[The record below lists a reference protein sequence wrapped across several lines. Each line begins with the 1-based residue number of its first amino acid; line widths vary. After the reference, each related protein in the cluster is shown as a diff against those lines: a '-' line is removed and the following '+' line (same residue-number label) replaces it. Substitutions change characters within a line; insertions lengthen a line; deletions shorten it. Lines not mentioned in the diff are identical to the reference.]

1 MKNDTLNIEFAN
13 QNFFEKIDELF
24 ACNVEKYIDFSQL
37 IVVDDQ
43 SNDKNF
49 VLKILTNFS
58 FSRKSEL
65 CTRFAI
71 QIIFRRSQ
79 NTRVSISMISVENAT
94 EKHKTICCF

>member
-13 QNFFEKIDELF
+13 QNFLEKIDELF

-49 VLKILTNFS
+49 V
-58 FSRKSEL
+58 
-65 CTRFAI
+65 
-71 QIIFRRSQ
+71 
-79 NTRVSISMISVENAT
+79 
-94 EKHKTICCF
+94 